1 MFISHFSAVHGNV
14 CALVFKESLGL
25 NVFLNAA
32 EGSGGDQVLSE
43 KESTH
48 GSAKE
53 GRKEDVITAKPGRDV
68 APCADVCCAPSEQD
82 RTVEVAQAGFP
93 VGLGPAQREKEG
105 SLEMSLP
112 LGGSQ
117 SRWQVA
123 PSM

>member
-1 MFISHFSAVHGNV
+1 MLQRGVGGTESFLRKNR
-14 CALVFKESLGL
+14 LVGP
-25 NVFLNAA
+25 
-32 EGSGGDQVLSE
+32 
-43 KESTH
+43 
-48 GSAKE
+48 AKE

-68 APCADVCCAPSEQD
+68 ARCAEVCCAPSEQD